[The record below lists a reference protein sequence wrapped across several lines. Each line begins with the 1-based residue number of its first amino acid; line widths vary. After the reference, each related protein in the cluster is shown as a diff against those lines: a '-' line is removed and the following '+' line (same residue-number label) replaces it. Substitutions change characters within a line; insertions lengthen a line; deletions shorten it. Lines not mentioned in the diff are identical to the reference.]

1 MKTNNKMAKKKISQ
15 RDIKKFLRL
24 KRIVLHPT
32 LELNKKDNETL
43 FYLSKKYLNKKT
55 VDNLSNY
62 TPVEIIRQIDN
73 KYKIYLK
80 GGNK

>member
-1 MKTNNKMAKKKISQ
+1 MAKKKISQ

-32 LELNKKDNETL
+32 LELNKKDNEAL

>member
-1 MKTNNKMAKKKISQ
+1 MAKKKISQ

>member
-1 MKTNNKMAKKKISQ
+1 LKTNNKMAKKKISQ